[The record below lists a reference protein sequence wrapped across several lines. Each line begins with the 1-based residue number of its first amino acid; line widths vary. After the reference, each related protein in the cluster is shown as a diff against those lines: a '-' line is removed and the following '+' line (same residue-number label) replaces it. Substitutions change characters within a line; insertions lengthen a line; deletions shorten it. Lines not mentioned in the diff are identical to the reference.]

1 MSDVETFYCL
11 IVGSRS
17 FSDYELFVAKC
28 DLLLRNWGSVVIVS
42 GGARGADALAKRY
55 AVDRGYCYMEF
66 PADWDTYGR
75 RAGYIRNRAMH
86 PCPLWYTIGTL
97 SEREKGT
104 EMGYYVRIEETA
116 SNFKIKKE
124 NFERG
129 YEIVCDLNRHDYL
142 KHGGKFGGDPTPK
155 PADSKSCAG
164 NPDVWFSWMPW
175 NYDELCGNLVEVLEM
190 VGFGV
195 EFDDAGNIS
204 GLSYDDKT
212 GCEETFLNAL
222 KPVIEEGSYLTWVG
236 EEGGEWGMVF

>member
-86 PCPLWYTIGTL
+86 EYISTHENRGVIPVLGRKESWNPPELFAC
-97 SEREKGT
+97 
-104 EMGYYVRIEETA
+104 RI
-116 SNFKIKKE
+116 
-124 NFERG
+124 
-129 YEIVCDLNRHDYL
+129 VLQ
-142 KHGGKFGGDPTPK
+142 
-155 PADSKSCAG
+155 PA
-164 NPDVWFSWMPW
+164 
-175 NYDELCGNLVEVLEM
+175 
-190 VGFGV
+190 
-195 EFDDAGNIS
+195 
-204 GLSYDDKT
+204 
-212 GCEETFLNAL
+212 
-222 KPVIEEGSYLTWVG
+222 
-236 EEGGEWGMVF
+236 

>member
-86 PCPLWYTIGTL
+86 EYISTHEPMKTAV
-97 SEREKGT
+97 SSRFGT
-104 EMGYYVRIEETA
+104 ERVVEPARAFRLPDRT
-116 SNFKIKKE
+116 
-124 NFERG
+124 
-129 YEIVCDLNRHDYL
+129 
-142 KHGGKFGGDPTPK
+142 PTR
-155 PADSKSCAG
+155 
-164 NPDVWFSWMPW
+164 
-175 NYDELCGNLVEVLEM
+175 L
-190 VGFGV
+190 
-195 EFDDAGNIS
+195 
-204 GLSYDDKT
+204 GLSM
-212 GCEETFLNAL
+212 CL
-222 KPVIEEGSYLTWVG
+222 
-236 EEGGEWGMVF
+236 

>member
-86 PCPLWYTIGTL
+86 EYISTHAMVNGSRTYSVTRIQILLWSRWRPLQIGAWRVL
-97 SEREKGT
+97 S
-104 EMGYYVRIEETA
+104 
-116 SNFKIKKE
+116 S
-124 NFERG
+124 
-129 YEIVCDLNRHDYL
+129 
-142 KHGGKFGGDPTPK
+142 
-155 PADSKSCAG
+155 
-164 NPDVWFSWMPW
+164 SW
-175 NYDELCGNLVEVLEM
+175 
-190 VGFGV
+190 
-195 EFDDAGNIS
+195 
-204 GLSYDDKT
+204 
-212 GCEETFLNAL
+212 
-222 KPVIEEGSYLTWVG
+222 
-236 EEGGEWGMVF
+236 